1 MPTRS
6 RRLWNKGSSHDA
18 PQSDPC
24 CSTGRQPCTGRD
36 GSVLFSLGNTDFV
49 VLLAFLLFVGVL
61 IYLKVPGLLMG
72 LLDKRADTIRA
83 ELDEARALREEAQTP
98 ACRFRA

>member
-1 MPTRS
+1 MM
-6 RRLWNKGSSHDA
+6 RLSLTLAAALAASPA
-18 PQSDPC
+18 LAA
-24 CSTGRQPCTGRD
+24 TGPF
-36 GSVLFSLGNTDFV
+36 FSLGNTDFV

-72 LLDKRADTIRA
+72 LLDKRADTIPRRA
-83 ELDEARALREEAQTP
+83 RRSPRFARRSADP